1 MEKGTYIFICNIPQH
16 DQYFAG
22 HKEDIDRLINK
33 FEEDAETDLPFTTI
47 AKIKEPPSGLPL
59 GFPENLIEW
68 YDKKGLRERE
78 VIDGAVLGVVT
89 FLQRGF
95 QF

>member
-1 MEKGTYIFICNIPQH
+1 MEKNSYIFICNIPQH
-16 DQYFAG
+16 HQYFAG
-22 HKEDIDRLINK
+22 RKEDIDRLITQ
-33 FEEDAETDLPFTTI
+33 FEQDNEDLPFTTI
-47 AKIKEPPSGLPL
+47 AKVKEPPQGLPL

-68 YDKKGLRERE
+68 YDKKGLPERE
-78 VIDGAVLGVVT
+78 VIDAAVLGVVI